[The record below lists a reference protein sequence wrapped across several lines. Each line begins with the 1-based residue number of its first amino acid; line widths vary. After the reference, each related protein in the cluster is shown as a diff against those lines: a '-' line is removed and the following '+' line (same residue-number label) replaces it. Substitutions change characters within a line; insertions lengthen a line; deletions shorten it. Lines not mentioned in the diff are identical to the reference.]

1 MSTNT
6 KKKIAIF
13 LPNLDGGGA
22 EKVFVDLSTAFVQ
35 RGFAVDMILIQKQGE
50 LLDTLDEKVRIID
63 INSKKIRGSFA
74 PLFSYLRNN
83 DPEILIAVM
92 WPLTVIAT
100 IAFRLSRCSGRVVV
114 SDHTTLSLSTAEY
127 SKHRK
132 KVLVQTIKW
141 VYPLADVRLAVSNG
155 VAADIKQL
163 AGLANSKFNVIH
175 NPIDMPIEDKAVENT
190 IRERCR
196 VINVGSLKW
205 QKNHALL
212 IKAFAKLLEHI
223 DAELVI
229 VGDGE
234 LRSQLEELIA
244 GLDLQDYVTLVGFK
258 KDVAAEY
265 IRADLFVLSSN
276 CEGFGNVIVE
286 AMSAG
291 VPVVSTD
298 CQSGPREILAEG
310 KYGTLVP
317 IDDVDAL
324 AKAMLK
330 SLQQPHDGQLL
341 KNRAADFSL
350 EKIANQYLDVMFPEG
365 INNYV

>member
-1 MSTNT
+1 VSD
-6 KKKIAIF
+6 KCKRKIAIF

-22 EKVFVDLSTAFVQ
+22 EKVFVSLSTAFIQ
-35 RGFAVDMILIQKQGE
+35 RGFAVDVILIQKQGE
-50 LLDTLDEKVRIID
+50 LLDTLDERVRVID
-63 INSKKIRGSFA
+63 INSKKIRGSFT
-74 PLFSYLRNN
+74 PLLSYLRNN

-100 IAFRLSRCSGRVVV
+100 IAFRLSRCRGRVVV

-132 KVLVQTIKW
+132 KILAQTIKW

-163 AGLANSKFNVIH
+163 AGLANTKFNVIH
-175 NPIDMPIEDKAVENT
+175 NPIDMPIEDKAAENT
-190 IRERCR
+190 IKQRCR

-205 QKNHALL
+205 QKNQALL
-212 IKAFAKLLEHI
+212 IKAFAKLLENI

-244 GLDLQDYVTLVGFK
+244 GLGLQDYVTLVGFK

-286 AMSAG
+286 AMTAG

-298 CQSGPREILAEG
+298 CQSGPREILADG

-317 IDDVDAL
+317 VDDVDAL
-324 AKAMLK
+324 AKAMLE
-330 SLQQPHDGQLL
+330 SLQQSHDGQVL